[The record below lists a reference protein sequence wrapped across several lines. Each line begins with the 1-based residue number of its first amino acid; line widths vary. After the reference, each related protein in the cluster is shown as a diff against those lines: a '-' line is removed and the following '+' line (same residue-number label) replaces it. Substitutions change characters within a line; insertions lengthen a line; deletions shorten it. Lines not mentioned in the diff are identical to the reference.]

1 MIGFFFAK
9 VDPKF
14 LILLTW
20 KSFHSNMKVAIK
32 IEKDSVIPSLDV
44 LAMKILNE
52 TVYCKKTSSNLK

>member
-1 MIGFFFAK
+1 
-9 VDPKF
+9 
-14 LILLTW
+14 
-20 KSFHSNMKVAIK
+20 MKVAIK